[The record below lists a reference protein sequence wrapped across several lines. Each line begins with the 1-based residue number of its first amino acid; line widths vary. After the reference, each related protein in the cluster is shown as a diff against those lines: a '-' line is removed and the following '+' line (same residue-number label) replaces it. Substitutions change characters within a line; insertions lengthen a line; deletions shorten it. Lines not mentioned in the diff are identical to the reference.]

1 MATTAKHQIVIIGGG
16 TAGIT
21 VAARLARKGYT
32 DLAVIEPSDK
42 HYYQPLW
49 TLVGAGLSELS
60 STERSE
66 ASVMPKNAT
75 WIKKA
80 AESFDPDNNTVT
92 CSDGSSYEY
101 EALIVC
107 PGIQLDFDK
116 IEGAQE
122 TMGKNGVSSNYRFD
136 LAPKMWDMIRST
148 TSGTAIF
155 TMPSG
160 PIKCAGAPQ
169 KIAYLAADHWRKEG
183 VLGDI
188 DIHLV
193 VPTPRIFGIPEIAD
207 NLDAVI
213 ADYGITL
220 HTQSEVIAIDGA
232 SKQAAIRDLTVTDE
246 GTTSASAPCEALP
259 TSKAA
264 LDRDLVLGYDVMHFV
279 PPQSAPDW
287 IKASPLSTGEG
298 PGYVSVDKHTMQHTK
313 YPNVFA
319 LGDAGSTPNSK
330 TGAAIRKQAPVVVE
344 NVDAYLK
351 NQELGGEYHGYASC
365 PLVVSSKAMLMAEFD
380 YSMEMTPSFPRW
392 MFDPAKPHRTYWYL
406 KKYGLPAMYWNGMLK
421 GLA

>member
-1 MATTAKHQIVIIGGG
+1 MATTAKHQILIIGGG

-32 DLAVIEPSDK
+32 DVAIVEPSDK
-42 HYYQPLW
+42 HYYQPAW
-49 TLVGAGLSELS
+49 TLVGAGLFDLQK
-60 STERSE
+60 TERAES
-66 ASVMPKNAT
+66 SVVPKKST

-92 CSDGSSYEY
+92 CTDGSTYEY
-101 EALIVC
+101 EALVVC
-107 PGIQLDFDK
+107 PGIQLDFGK
-116 IEGAQE
+116 IDGAE
-122 TMGKNGVSSNYRFD
+122 ATLGKNGMSSNYRFD

-148 TSGTAIF
+148 RSGTAVF

-169 KIAYLAADHWRKEG
+169 KIAYLACDHWRKEG
-183 VLGDI
+183 VLDDI
-188 DIHLV
+188 DVHMVL
-193 VPTPRIFGIPEIAD
+193 PTPRTFGIPAIAD
-207 NLDAVI
+207 NLDKVV

-220 HTQSEVIAIDGA
+220 HTSSEVTAIDGEGHKA
-232 SKQAAIRDLTVTDE
+232 TITAVGEGGTD
-246 GTTSASAPCEALP
+246 
-259 TSKAA
+259 
-264 LDRDLVLGYDVMHFV
+264 DVLSYDVMHFV

-287 IKASPLSTGEG
+287 IKTSPLSTGEG
-298 PGYVSVDKHTMQHTK
+298 PGYVSVDKHTLQHTT
-313 YPNVFA
+313 YPNVFS

-344 NVDAYLK
+344 NIDAYLK
-351 NQELGGEYHGYASC
+351 NESLGGEYHGYASC
-365 PLVVSSKAMLMAEFD
+365 PLVVSSKAMLLAEFD
-380 YSMEMTPSFPRW
+380 YSFEMTPSFPRW
-392 MFDPAKPHRTYWYL
+392 MFDPAKPHRAYWYL